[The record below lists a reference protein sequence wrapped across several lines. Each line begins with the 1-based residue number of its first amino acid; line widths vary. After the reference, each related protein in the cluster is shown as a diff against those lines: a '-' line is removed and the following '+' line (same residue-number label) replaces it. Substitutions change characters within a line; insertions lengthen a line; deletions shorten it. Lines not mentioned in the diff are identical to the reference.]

1 MYGGAMQN
9 TPPAFSTQ
17 EIWETELIEYGGLT
31 NPLAEKEK
39 IDYTL
44 VRIRIIRWAVSSLS
58 ERRWRL

>member
-1 MYGGAMQN
+1 MQN

-31 NPLAEKEK
+31 NPLAEK

-44 VRIRIIRWAVSSLS
+44 VRIRIIRRAVSSLS